1 MIEALSPGRDAF
13 RALSLEHAGKREGE
27 AQPYTVLGRQVP
39 ADLDTPVSAL
49 LKIRQGDVSFLLESV
64 ERGSQVGRYSFLGTT
79 PRQVLTAKDG
89 VCTLAPMDGASPTS
103 DTPCPDPLTQLEALV
118 SSRRLVAADG
128 AGLPS
133 FCGGA
138 VGYAGYE
145 IACTLEPVQPAA
157 GVPLSMP
164 DLAFAL
170 YDTVLVFDHV
180 RRAAQVLTLAPL
192 TPDPDAEYDRAA
204 ARIDEIM
211 RRLRQPLPDALC
223 GAGGDSGAVRSN
235 HTQAEFERLVDRA
248 KEHIAAGDVIQVVLS
263 QRFERH
269 TGADPFNIYRALRMV
284 NPSPY
289 MFFLQFGDFHLIGA
303 SPEMLVKVQ
312 KGRVTTHPIAG
323 TRPRG
328 ADSAEDE
335 RLERELLADEKERAE
350 HLMLVDLG
358 RNDIGRIA
366 TTGSVKVPRFMQVDH
381 YSHVMH
387 LVSEV
392 EGELREGLGPV
403 DALRACFPAGTVS
416 GAPKVRAMQIISEL
430 ERDRRGPYSG
440 AVGYIGYDGSMD
452 TAITIRTIAIKDG
465 LASVQAGAGIVADS
479 VPASEYRETQHK
491 ARALLSAIDLA
502 EQIEREEI
510 ARVESAG
517 LPEAERAA
525 I

>member
-1 MIEALSPGRDAF
+1 MDEEAPAIES
-13 RALSLEHAGKREGE
+13 
-27 AQPYTVLGRQVP
+27 
-39 ADLDTPVSAL
+39 
-49 LKIRQGDVSFLLESV
+49 
-64 ERGSQVGRYSFLGTT
+64 
-79 PRQVLTAKDG
+79 
-89 VCTLAPMDGASPTS
+89 
-103 DTPCPDPLTQLEALV
+103 PCPDPLTQLQALV
-118 SSRRLVAADG
+118 ASRRLVAAEG
-128 AGLPS
+128 MPLPA

-145 IACTLEPVQPAA
+145 IACTLEPVRPAP
-157 GVPLSMP
+157 GVPLAVP

-192 TPDPDAEYDRAA
+192 TLDPDAEYDRAA
-204 ARIDEIM
+204 SRIEEIM
-211 RRLRQPLPDALC
+211 RRLRQPVPPVL
-223 GAGGDSGAVRSN
+223 SGVGTDDPAVRSN
-235 HTQAEFERLVDRA
+235 HTEEEFERLVEQA

-289 MFFLQFGDFHLIGA
+289 MFFLQFGDFYLIGA

-312 KGRVTTHPIAG
+312 QGRVTTHPIAG

-328 ADSAEDE
+328 ADTAEDA
-335 RLERELLADEKERAE
+335 RLEHELLADEKERAE

-387 LVSEV
+387 IVSEV
-392 EGELREGLGPV
+392 EGKLREGLGPV

-416 GAPKVRAMQIISEL
+416 GAPKVRAMQIISDL
-430 ERDRRGPYSG
+430 EKDRRGPYSG
-440 AVGYIGYDGSMD
+440 AVGYIGYDGNMD

-479 VPASEYRETQHK
+479 VPESEYRETQHK
-491 ARALLSAIDLA
+491 ARALMSAIDLA
-502 EQIEREEI
+502 EQIEREET
-510 ARVESAG
+510 AQAEHAG
-517 LPEAERAA
+517 LPERERAA